1 MKVALI
7 GDVHANL
14 PALEAVLADIKKHNV
29 EAIWNTGDFVGYG
42 AFPDEVVKRLR
53 QQKVVSIIGNYDRKV
68 LQVKE
73 KKEEWQKT
81 KHPLKYL
88 AFKWSYDQLSKEN
101 RQYLTS
107 LPEELKIEVEGR
119 KILIVHGSPA
129 SIKEHLSSET
139 QEKRLKEL
147 AAMTKADIIICGHS
161 HRPFNREVEGMMF
174 INPGSVGRSE
184 EGDPRACYAI
194 LQVRSRFLQVN
205 HYRIEYDVRKAVAG
219 IRESKLPEEFAE
231 MFIKGRTL
239 NEVIE
244 EQPPEIKFQEPTDTG
259 QNKKQLAKVLEL
271 AKECAYEAEH
281 AHQVTSLA
289 IILFDQLQSLHKLQP
304 RDRFLLKCTA
314 LLHDIG
320 WIKGQG
326 GHHKTSFKIIM
337 KSKLPFSNNEK
348 RIIALAARFHRK
360 SPVDLRQEDFAKL
373 DPRSKRTVLVL
384 AALLRVADG
393 MDRSHE
399 SMVQSLFAKIS
410 PKEILIRCN
419 VTGSA
424 DWEIRAAGKKGDLL
438 EKVFKRKLKIVCNE
452 I

>member
-14 PALEAVLADIKKHNV
+14 PALEAVLRDIRKSKV
-29 EAIWNTGDFVGYG
+29 DAVWNTGDFVGYG

-53 QQKVVSIIGNYDRKV
+53 RQKAVSIIGNYDRKV

-88 AFKWSYDQLSKEN
+88 AFKWSYDQLSKDS
-101 RQYLTS
+101 RQYLRS
-107 LPEELKIEVEGR
+107 LPEELELEVEGR
-119 KILIVHGSPA
+119 KVLVVHGSPA

-139 QEKRLKEL
+139 PERRLKEL
-147 AAMTKADIIICGHS
+147 AALTKADIIICGHS
-161 HRPFNREVEGMMF
+161 HRPFNRELEGKMF

-184 EGDPRACYAI
+184 EGDPRACYAV
-194 LQVRSRFLQVN
+194 LELKNRFLQVR
-205 HYRIEYDVRKAVAG
+205 HFRIEYDIRKAVEG
-219 IRESKLPEEFAE
+219 IRKSKLPEEFAE

-244 EQPPEIKFQEPTDTG
+244 EQPPEKRFLDPADTA
-259 QNKKQLAKVLEL
+259 QNKKQLASVFEL

-289 IILFDQLQSLHKLQP
+289 VILFDQLQDLHKLGT
-304 RDRFLLKCTA
+304 RERFLLKCAA

-326 GHHKTSFKIIM
+326 GHHKTAFKSIM
-337 KSKLPFSNNEK
+337 KSALPFKRDEK
-348 RIIALAARFHRK
+348 LMVALAARFHRK
-360 SPVDLRQEDFAKL
+360 SPVDLEQDEYAKL
-373 DPRSKRTVLVL
+373 DSRKKRTVLAL

-393 MDRSHE
+393 LDRGHE
-399 SMVQSLFAKIS
+399 SNVQSLFAMVS
-410 PKEILIRCN
+410 PAEITLSCN
-419 VTGSA
+419 VMGSA
-424 DWEIRAAGKKGDLL
+424 EWETRAALKKGDLL
-438 EKVFKRKLKIVCNE
+438 EKVLKRKLVVVCNQ